1 MSVASFYQNLG
12 GRPDRRPFLSTLE
25 PSKHADILVIQKVFL
40 FTFWGGW
47 PIPPQT
53 PPIDVTASSRIMYT
67 CTTGICL
74 IYLVGKKIPTQIP
87 DCCRRR
93 QHRQNWSDRHRP
105 FPKFHW
111 TRLLHVP
118 RLKRNFL
125 PIWRLR
131 IQHTVQL
138 HTFWS
143 QSSSKVSKKINY
155 SVWNDESQCSDV
167 RGDLGKNGWGDGV
180 VIGWGFGVAAPKRA
194 EAASGPNGDDDEWD
208 ANRLVVC
215 GAQVFSE
222 TAQHVPLSVPGGVA
236 ALPAEHRRRRLDRR
250 RHRHFPP
257 LYQPRHRY
265 RSFSH
270 CESRTYKST
279 GCSWLNSNWSV
290 SREYLE

>member
-155 SVWNDESQCSDV
+155 SVRKWRNHCARTPD
-167 RGDLGKNGWGDGV
+167 NGGGVEGLKRWVFKRFLKTVGDGADATFCGSV
-180 VIGWGFGVAAPKRA
+180 PR
-194 EAASGPNGDDDEWD
+194 SGNGDRKSSIFV
-208 ANRLVVC
+208 N
-215 GAQVFSE
+215 
-222 TAQHVPLSVPGGVA
+222 
-236 ALPAEHRRRRLDRR
+236 RRLQ
-250 RHRHFPP
+250 
-257 LYQPRHRY
+257 Y
-265 RSFSH
+265 
-270 CESRTYKST
+270 
-279 GCSWLNSNWSV
+279 G
-290 SREYLE
+290 